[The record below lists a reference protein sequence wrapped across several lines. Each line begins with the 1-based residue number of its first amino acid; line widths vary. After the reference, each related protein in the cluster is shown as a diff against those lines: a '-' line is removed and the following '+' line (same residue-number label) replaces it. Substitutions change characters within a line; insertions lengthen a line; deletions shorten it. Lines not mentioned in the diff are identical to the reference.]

1 MNFPGL
7 GGVFIVITTVAA
19 EVRPVRPGKM
29 KINKED
35 KMKIK

>member
-19 EVRPVRPGKM
+19 EVRPVRPEKM
-29 KINKED
+29 NEK
-35 KMKIK
+35 

>member
-19 EVRPVRPGKM
+19 EERPVRPGKM
-29 KINKED
+29 NEK
-35 KMKIK
+35 